1 MGRKV
6 VTNEQMMIVAVAIV
20 LVVVAAV
27 AWAYSARTRRER
39 LKQRFGP
46 EYDRAVES
54 LGTPAKAEA
63 VLQERA
69 KRVSRFKLHPLT
81 SDQAEAFNR
90 EWRRVQARFVDDPDD
105 AVREADHLVTDVMS
119 ARGYPIEDFETRA
132 DDLSV
137 DHPRV
142 VENYRIAR
150 TLAVR
155 RQRGEAGTE
164 ELRQAVVNYRA
175 LFEDLL
181 IDVDDE
187 RRRRAS

>member
-1 MGRKV
+1 MN
-6 VTNEQMMIVAVAIV
+6 NELIMIVAVVIALAAI
-20 LVVVAAV
+20 AAV

-39 LKQRFGP
+39 LKQKFGP
-46 EYDRAVES
+46 EYDRAVET

-63 VLQERA
+63 ALLERA

-81 SDQAEAFNR
+81 ADQALAFDR
-90 EWRRVQARFVDDPDD
+90 EWRRVQSRFVDNPDD
-105 AVREADHLVTDVMS
+105 AVREADQLVTEVMA
-119 ARGYPIEDFETRA
+119 ARGYPLEDFDTRA

-142 VENYRIAR
+142 VENYRTAR
-150 TLAVR
+150 VLAQR

-181 IDVDDE
+181 IDVDD
-187 RRRRAS
+187 RRQRRAS